1 MDRNSKENWKEV
13 AIVMAQQW
21 NGVVV
26 TKKEKS
32 FKEEGMINLL
42 GQMLSI
48 DQTNESWTDD

>member
-13 AIVMAQQW
+13 AIVMAKQW
-21 NGVVV
+21 NGVLV
-26 TKKEKS
+26 TKKEKC
-32 FKEEGMINLL
+32 FKEEGIVNLL